1 MLFVFASSLFWRS
14 IFLRTEWHVVS
25 TRDESEFDARDHIRV
40 SSVSVGTG
48 ISLSLAMALHET
60 RVSTA
65 QMVMEESCIAS
76 DGSWGIK
83 SG

>member
-25 TRDESEFDARDHIRV
+25 TRDKSEFDARNHIRV

-48 ISLSLAMALHET
+48 ISLSLAMAPHET
-60 RVSTA
+60 RVSAA
-65 QMVMEESCIAS
+65 QMVMEKRFLAS
-76 DGSWGIK
+76 DGYWGIK

>member
-14 IFLRTEWHVVS
+14 IFLRTEWHIVS
-25 TRDESEFDARDHIRV
+25 TRDKSDLNARDHIRV
-40 SSVSVGTG
+40 SRVSVGTG
-48 ISLSLAMALHET
+48 ISLSLAMAPHKT
-60 RVSTA
+60 RVSAA
-65 QMVMEESCIAS
+65 QMVMEKSFTAR

>member
-25 TRDESEFDARDHIRV
+25 TRDKSEFDTRDHIRV
-40 SSVSVGTG
+40 SRVSVGTG
-48 ISLSLAMALHET
+48 ISLSLAMAPQET
-60 RVSTA
+60 RVSAA
-65 QMVMEESCIAS
+65 QMVMEKSLTAS
-76 DGSWGIK
+76 DGYWGIK